1 MSLELLRNER
11 EVEKPSASSYRDS
24 YAKARR
30 DAALLSSASR
40 RKLSEVYL
48 EAADQAAR
56 VVRDTLERG
65 LSKLTA
71 ERWSALERKLRSAA
85 DGLAQ
90 GTQAVAEALVGQA
103 APLFPEVDADY
114 LFRAGQFAGA
124 KEITQEGLERM
135 VAGIES
141 RVVSSLASR
150 LWSDGHTFSERVWA
164 TGSDGRGRPLS
175 VRGDWLE
182 RIRMTVAAGIAQG
195 RDPVKIAK
203 DIQIYTADGLV
214 ALGKRWGGLE
224 RGTSEFAKRI
234 PGRLDWRA
242 QRLVRSE
249 LYASLQDAS
258 ALAGQANP
266 GSDGL
271 YDWVLSVGH
280 REWGCECSDLASG
293 GPYKYEEL
301 PTYPHPQCMCW
312 IRPHLRDQAQFLG
325 DLKKWAKGEDVDY
338 LDDWYKG
345 PYQAAA

>member
-1 MSLELLRNER
+1 MLTLLHNER
-11 EVEKPSASSYRDS
+11 EAEKPSASAYRAS
-24 YAKARR
+24 YADARR
-30 DAALLSSASR
+30 KAARLSSDSR
-40 RKLSEVYL
+40 RKLAEVYL
-48 EAADQAAR
+48 EAADQAAA

-65 LSKLTA
+65 LSQLTA
-71 ERWSALERKLRSAA
+71 ERWQALERKLRAAA

-90 GTQAVAEALVGQA
+90 GTETVARALVGQA

-124 KEITQEGLERM
+124 SDITRKGLERM

-141 RVVSSLASR
+141 RVVASLASR
-150 LWSDGHTFSERVWA
+150 LWADGHTFSERVWS
-164 TGSDGRGRPLS
+164 TGTDGRGRPFS
-175 VRGDWLE
+175 VRGDWME

-203 DIQIYTADGLV
+203 DIQVYTADGLI
-214 ALGKRWGGLE
+214 ALGRRWGGLE
-224 RGTSEFAKRI
+224 RGTSAFAKRI

-249 LYASLQDAS
+249 LYASLQDAA

-280 REWGCECSDLASG
+280 RDWGCECSDLAAG

-301 PTYPHPQCMCW
+301 PTYPHPNCMCW

-325 DLKKWAKGEDVDY
+325 DLKRWANGEDVDY
-338 LDDWYKG
+338 LDEWYKG
-345 PYQAAA
+345 TYQAAA

>member
-1 MSLELLRNER
+1 VLTLLRNER
-11 EVEKPSASSYRDS
+11 DAEKPSASNYRAR
-24 YAKARR
+24 YAAARR
-30 DAALLSSASR
+30 AAANMSLASR

-48 EAADQAAR
+48 EAADQAAA

-71 ERWSALERKLRSAA
+71 ERWAAMERKLRAAA

-90 GTQAVAEALVGQA
+90 GTETIARALVGQA

-124 KEITQEGLERM
+124 KDITRAGLERM
-135 VAGIES
+135 VTGIES
-141 RVVSSLASR
+141 RVMASLTSR
-150 LWSDGHTFSERVWA
+150 LWADGHTFSERVWS
-164 TGSDGRGRPLS
+164 TGTDGRGRPFS
-175 VRGDWLE
+175 VRGDWME

-203 DIQIYTADGLV
+203 DIQVYTADGLV
-214 ALGKRWGGLE
+214 ALSQRWGGLE
-224 RGTSEFAKRI
+224 RGTSAFAKRL
-234 PGRLDWRA
+234 PGKLDWRA

-266 GSDGL
+266 GCDGL
-271 YDWVLSVGH
+271 YDWVLQVG
-280 REWGCECSDLASG
+280 RKDFGCDCADVAAA
-293 GPYKYEEL
+293 GPYRYENL
-301 PTYPHPQCMCW
+301 PEYRHPNCGCW
-312 IRPHLRDQAQFLG
+312 IRPHLRDQVQFLG
-325 DLKKWAKGEDVDY
+325 DLKRWAKGESVDY